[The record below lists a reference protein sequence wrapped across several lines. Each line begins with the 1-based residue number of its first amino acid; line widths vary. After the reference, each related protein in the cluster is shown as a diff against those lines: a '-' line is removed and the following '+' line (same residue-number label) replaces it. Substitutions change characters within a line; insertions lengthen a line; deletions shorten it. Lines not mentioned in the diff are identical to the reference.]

1 MHLENGTPDRISL
14 AAATEVL
21 AALVGL
27 GRPAPHPASSTP
39 LRSAAAVSRRAR
51 GGASLLIWT
60 LSAGDIRFSLMA
72 YVPAWVR
79 PPWDRSYAV
88 GGYDGALL
96 LAG

>member
-1 MHLENGTPDRISL
+1 M
-14 AAATEVL
+14 
-21 AALVGL
+21 
-27 GRPAPHPASSTP
+27 
-39 LRSAAAVSRRAR
+39 
-51 GGASLLIWT
+51 IWT

-96 LAG
+96 LAGGGDKDGSCTPQA